1 MLQLTIVQKKWIFKP
16 ICCQIISSSNYWFCC
31 HLHSAAL
38 QPFKST
44 SSNLIQPQQP
54 LRTHSIFA
62 ACFRCITVV
71 QVMVFSYL
79 ACVCPRSTCFTKS
92 LCFIC
97 LGQHNQWVYYDG
109 VIIVPTLIL
118 LSFFLAFFVC
128 SPRRKLPRTYWP
140 SSTLDVTHIAL
151 SMCIVFMC
159 PPSWVLEEM
168 QRDKNTKRVSS
179 EIVPLETSESRA
191 KWRVPAAWFSPP
203 PDILTACCPSLQ
215 TPQPAHWRDSAVS
228 SAGPLLT
235 RWPAGWDRAACA
247 ETPPERHG
255 GLWPVP
261 TNPPTVPQPHQRHA
275 DLPQWRLPAWHRL
288 QQQPVL
294 RLLRVLLLH
303 GGRAPHGRGLQR
315 LQVRP
320 SC

>member
-1 MLQLTIVQKKWIFKP
+1 
-16 ICCQIISSSNYWFCC
+16 
-31 HLHSAAL
+31 
-38 QPFKST
+38 
-44 SSNLIQPQQP
+44 
-54 LRTHSIFA
+54 
-62 ACFRCITVV
+62 
-71 QVMVFSYL
+71 MVFSYL
-79 ACVCPRSTCFTKS
+79 ACVCPPSTCFTKS

-118 LSFFLAFFVC
+118 LFFVC

-191 KWRVPAAWFSPP
+191 KAAAGPLDLIP
-203 PDILTACCPSLQ
+203 PDIFTVCRRFLQ
-215 TPQPAHWRDSAVS
+215 TPQPAHWRDGAVS

-235 RWPAGWDRAACA
+235 R
-247 ETPPERHG
+247 
-255 GLWPVP
+255 
-261 TNPPTVPQPHQRHA
+261 
-275 DLPQWRLPAWHRL
+275 
-288 QQQPVL
+288 
-294 RLLRVLLLH
+294 
-303 GGRAPHGRGLQR
+303 
-315 LQVRP
+315 
-320 SC
+320 